1 MLRVGLMRL
10 RVALGDVIRD
20 VRQARG
26 LTLRD
31 VSVRGT
37 VALGYISEVERGH
50 KEVSSEVLENIALAL
65 NVPVS
70 DLVVEAGRRLAE
82 HDLGLRFESELLVT
96 T

>member
-1 MLRVGLMRL
+1 MRL

-20 VRQARG
+20 VRRARG

-31 VSVRGT
+31 VSVRGS
-37 VALGYISEVERGH
+37 VALGYVSEVERGH
-50 KEVSSEVLENIALAL
+50 KEVSSEILEQIALAL

-82 HDLGLRFESELLVT
+82 CDLGRLFESELLAT